1 MKEIL
6 HGDFDRIP
14 CSGGHGASG
23 KKEARIT
30 QPRWGIFKRKC
41 TDAIRL
47 NAWRLLGETWR
58 ELEMERYLHP
68 VGDNTEVKAKV
79 TEENV

>member
-30 QPRWGIFKRKC
+30 QPRWGIFK
-41 TDAIRL
+41 
-47 NAWRLLGETWR
+47 
-58 ELEMERYLHP
+58 
-68 VGDNTEVKAKV
+68 
-79 TEENV
+79 